1 MKLFNVYLKL
11 FSVYLEHLDFMNMV
25 DPEELDIKPFRQV
38 VHEYSG
44 YQSLTDVPKTLIF
57 NEPCKDYKVS

>member
-1 MKLFNVYLKL
+1 
-11 FSVYLEHLDFMNMV
+11 MV
-25 DPEELDIKPFRQV
+25 DPEELGIKPFRQT

-57 NEPCKDYKVS
+57 NEKMSDYKVIFSPVYTTKVYLF